1 MALPP
6 PAPGPHGADRSG
18 PTASPADPFA
28 AELRGTRTLGLWGGL
43 VGIALVLV
51 TTIPFIATMV
61 MVQWGDVLAGPY
73 DGNKMHGVDVFLG
86 WFVTSVGGVLLIAA
100 FAIAA
105 LTLDILM
112 LVRLDRLRT
121 IGARRVAP
129 LGWSLLA
136 GTGIISTPILV
147 MLLFVPVWVL
157 GPGLATTVSLWLL
170 FALMCL
176 LPIVGRIAQILT
188 ARRVRR
194 PHGPPGRS
202 GPPVGP

>member
-1 MALPP
+1 MTALPP
-6 PAPGPHGADRSG
+6 PAPGSPGADRSG
-18 PTASPADPFA
+18 PTASPADAFA

-51 TTIPFIATMV
+51 ATIPFIATMV

-86 WFVTSVGGVLLIAA
+86 WFVTSAGGVLLIAA

-121 IGARRVAP
+121 IGARKVAP

-136 GTGIISTPILV
+136 GTGIISTPILA

-170 FALMCL
+170 SALMCL
-176 LPIVGRIAQILT
+176 LPIAGRIAQIIT
-188 ARRVRR
+188 ARHVQR
-194 PHGPPGRS
+194 P
-202 GPPVGP
+202 